1 MTDIITLPDYKSYKG
16 LTKDT
21 EDVSL
26 SIIVSAVNNLIKA
39 YLNRPIGLA
48 DDENIVEYVNLDY
61 GTNVIFPN
69 NWPIS
74 EVVSITEIPYGY
86 TYDSTVHF
94 PLNYNTE
101 YTVAGD
107 RIYKTNGYWRQGP
120 QAVRLEYRA
129 GFQDIPGD
137 LRLAALEL
145 VDYYHKNEY
154 MQSRVAGNTTIT
166 NVVTGNAELPPHVRV
181 ILDNYKN

>member
-1 MTDIITLPDYKSYKG
+1 MTDIITLTDYKTFKN

-21 EDVSL
+21 EDTRL
-26 SIIVSAVNNLIKA
+26 TIIISAVNNLIKA
-39 YLNRPIGLA
+39 YLNRPIGSV
-48 DDENIVEYVNLDY
+48 DENIVEYVNLDY
-61 GTNVIFPN
+61 GTNVIFPE

-101 YTVAGD
+101 YTVGKD
-107 RIYKTNGYWRQGP
+107 RIYKTNGHWRQGP
-120 QAVRLEYRA
+120 QAVRLEYKA
-129 GFQDIPGD
+129 GFEFIPSD